1 MTLQLTDPP
10 TKRQLHDLVLDHCQ
24 TQYTPDELRAAHRA
38 VVEAFRA
45 HRPTKANGLR
55 QWDLLQMDDQL
66 TFYCIHEIEHHVEAS
81 LEGSA
86 PGGWLMHWM
95 MDCPQVRRE

>member
-1 MTLQLTDPP
+1 M
-10 TKRQLHDLVLDHCQ
+10 LDHCQ
-24 TQYTPDELRAAHRA
+24 TQYTPDELRTAHRA

-55 QWDLLQMDDQL
+55 QWDLLQMEDQL
-66 TFYCIHEIEHHVEAS
+66 TFYCIHEIEHHVAAS

-86 PGGWLMHWM
+86 PGDWLMDWM
-95 MDCPQVRRE
+95 MDVPQVRRK